1 MELFLGLLRMISIC
15 FLLPAFLIC
24 FAFGWAHR
32 WQTKR
37 AFHEILLRALL
48 ISLGFGLPI
57 CAVFAAGLTW
67 WVICHV
73 PAPD

>member
-1 MELFLGLLRMISIC
+1 MDLFLGLLRMTSIC

-32 WQTKR
+32 GQTKR
-37 AFHEILLRALL
+37 VFREILLRALL
-48 ISLGFGLPI
+48 ISLGVGLPV
-57 CAVFAAGLTW
+57 CAVFAAWFTW
-67 WVICHV
+67 RVICHV